1 MEVLKSTGAK
11 RGAAGEANSDDSDSG
26 SDSDDSDDKAAA
38 KPATESSDSS
48 SDDEDD
54 DSEDDTLAAPDY
66 DSESGSDSDSSD
78 DKPAAKFIVGSG
90 DWTRAPCLR
99 APCLRFVVLTQPGCT
114 EVTKPEWWNDEGLK
128 TMSARVLK
136 AAPNEVVAINMRAVV
151 LSGLSDAWEVGPRSA
166 AELKEAA
173 VHFERAAA
181 LCDAPAQKSGLAGNA
196 DWCHTQAATM

>member
-1 MEVLKSTGAK
+1 M
-11 RGAAGEANSDDSDSG
+11 
-26 SDSDDSDDKAAA
+26 
-38 KPATESSDSS
+38 
-48 SDDEDD
+48 
-54 DSEDDTLAAPDY
+54 
-66 DSESGSDSDSSD
+66 
-78 DKPAAKFIVGSG
+78 
-90 DWTRAPCLR
+90 
-99 APCLRFVVLTQPGCT
+99 
-114 EVTKPEWWNDEGLK
+114 TKPEWWNDEGLK

-181 LCDAPAQKSGLAGNA
+181 LCDTPAQKSGLAGNA